1 MEKNFPTG
9 DFSVDD
15 ILLET
20 RTNRA
25 AGSGRKWSMEDI
37 DALLADEPR
46 SLLPDE
52 VPEQTADFPLPGA
65 TGEFVLR
72 EDLSASQELWP
83 EEQPS
88 EEPAPE
94 KPRPHFFSRASRAEQ
109 NEGELPL
116 RRTGEGELGTVKTAD
131 VRIPVPQDTLPEE
144 PTRFF
149 NKITEKS
156 DSPTPRRRPEKV
168 VDSPGF
174 LSKESGLRAT
184 ADLSPL
190 PVIVAADAGIEDHYK
205 KQEKQPSAA
214 PEDSIEGQMF
224 FSEFLQ
230 DEPPGEQIDE
240 KQAELELRRKRREK
254 VKNFKIN
261 EEFRDSEEF
270 GEPLPPAEVTGEQ
283 QGDYNRT
290 EDADGIQLRLHRDR
304 LAATA
309 RSVATGVLGAFAA
322 AVSIAEQIR
331 TAAGGQLFFPGGK
344 TGLLAMNAAVLVL
357 CIAVGFPLLVRG
369 GKGILRLR
377 PNADT
382 PVLLAFLAALIQTAA
397 FFFYEDASL
406 GGLTLFAGLACME
419 MALGFAGKAVLLNR
433 IGKNFAF
440 CSPEN
445 QLYAIHSIERGADA
459 EEIGRG
465 LLMGEPDIKYSARVK
480 FPAAFFELS
489 LKGDPADRSGRLV
502 FLIVLAAGIIAG
514 VAGALMGGDAYMS
527 ITAMAAAVCAAV
539 PATSLLGT
547 NLSLL
552 RLSSSCLAEGAMIS
566 GFPAV
571 QGCDRTNAVAFD
583 SSDIFASGGCNIH
596 GIKTYHNMR
605 IDEAILHTAALVI
618 AAGGPCG
625 EVFDRVIEGRRDLL
639 PEVEEL
645 RYEDRLGLSAW
656 VAGRHVLVGNRE
668 MLMHHNVETPPAES
682 EKKYR
687 HDGRQVMYLAISGKL
702 AAMFVVS
709 YTTNE
714 DIAARLREIIAAG
727 VTVLIRTTDANITDE
742 LVEDI
747 FGLEPNSV
755 KIMNSKAASIYKR
768 YHDRVKG
775 KAPAY
780 ILHDGRLNSMLS
792 ALSGALA
799 LGNRLSVVT
808 AVQKI
813 ASAVNA
819 LIVLLLVFFSAF
831 AQIGM
836 WQLLLLQAV
845 WSAVSIFLSNRRL

>member
-1 MEKNFPTG
+1 MEKHFSTG

-15 ILLET
+15 ILLEA
-20 RTNRA
+20 RTSHDK
-25 AGSGRKWSMEDI
+25 GSGRKWSMEDI

-46 SLLPDE
+46 TLLADE
-52 VPEQTADFPLPGA
+52 TPEQTSDLPLSDA
-65 TGEFVLR
+65 TGNFVLKKNP
-72 EDLSASQELWP
+72 DP
-83 EEQPS
+83 MV
-88 EEPAPE
+88 EEPQAPVEYEYTPANQRPRFFARSSLVE
-94 KPRPHFFSRASRAEQ
+94 K

-116 RRTGEGELGTVKTAD
+116 RRGGEETLGTIKTAD
-131 VRIPVPQDTLPEE
+131 VRLPSPEEPLAEE
-144 PTRFF
+144 PTRYF
-149 NKITEKS
+149 NKIS
-156 DSPTPRRRPEKV
+156 DKPEPSVPRRRQDKV

-205 KQEKQPSAA
+205 NQESQPPAA
-214 PEDSIEGQMF
+214 PADSIEGQMF

-230 DEPPGEQIDE
+230 QEEPGEQIDE
-240 KQAELELRRKRREK
+240 KQAEQELRKKRREK

-261 EEFRDSEEF
+261 EEFRDSESF

-283 QGDYNRT
+283 QDDYNRA
-290 EDADGIQLRLHRDR
+290 EDADGIQVRLRQDR
-304 LAATA
+304 VTAAV
-309 RSVATGVLGAFAA
+309 RSVAAGVLGVFAA
-322 AVSIAEQIR
+322 AVAIVEQIR
-331 TAAGGQLFFPGGK
+331 TSAGSSLFFPGGK
-344 TGLLAMNAAVLVL
+344 TGLLVMNTVVLAL
-357 CIAVGFPLLVRG
+357 CIAVGFPLLLRG
-369 GKGILRLR
+369 IKGLLRLR
-377 PNADT
+377 PNADS
-382 PVLLAFLAALIQTAA
+382 PVLLATLAALIQTVAL
-397 FFFYEDASL
+397 FFYDDASL
-406 GGLTLFAGLACME
+406 GGLTLFAGLAGIE
-419 MALGFAGKAVLLNR
+419 LALGFAGKAVLLNR
-433 IGKNFAF
+433 ISRNFAF
-440 CSPEN
+440 CSPEK
-445 QLYAIHSIERGADA
+445 QLYAVHSIERGEDA

-465 LLMGEPDIKYSARVK
+465 MLMGEPDIKYSARVK

-489 LKGDPADRSGRLV
+489 LKGDPADRCGRLTT
-502 FLIVLAAGIIAG
+502 LIVLAAGIIAG
-514 VAGALMGGDAYMS
+514 VVGGLTGDNAFTA

-539 PATSLLGT
+539 PAVSLLGS
-547 NLSLL
+547 NLSML
-552 RLSSSCLAEGAMIS
+552 RLSRECLEEGAMIS

-571 QGCDRTNAVAFD
+571 QSCEHTNAVAFD

-656 VAGRHVLVGNRE
+656 VAGRHVIVGNRE
-668 MLMHHNVETPPAES
+668 MLQHHNIETPPAES

-709 YTTNE
+709 YMINE

-755 KIMNSKAASIYKR
+755 KIMSPKASSIYKR

-780 ILHDGRLNSMLS
+780 ILHDGRLNSMLM

-808 AVQKI
+808 AMQKI
-813 ASAVNA
+813 AATVNA
-819 LIVLLLVFFSAF
+819 LIVLLLVGFSAF

-836 WQLLLLQAV
+836 WQLLILQAI
-845 WSAVSIFLSNRRL
+845 WSAVSIFLANRHL

>member
-1 MEKNFPTG
+1 MEKHFSTG

-15 ILLET
+15 ILLEA
-20 RTNRA
+20 RTSHDK
-25 AGSGRKWSMEDI
+25 GSGRKWSMEDI

-46 SLLPDE
+46 TLLADE
-52 VPEQTADFPLPGA
+52 TPEQTSDLPLSDA
-65 TGEFVLR
+65 TGNFVLKKNP
-72 EDLSASQELWP
+72 DP
-83 EEQPS
+83 MV
-88 EEPAPE
+88 EEPQAPVEYEYTPANQRPRFFARSSLVE
-94 KPRPHFFSRASRAEQ
+94 K

-116 RRTGEGELGTVKTAD
+116 RRGGEGTLGTIKTAD
-131 VRIPVPQDTLPEE
+131 VRLPSPEEPLAEE
-144 PTRFF
+144 PTRYF
-149 NKITEKS
+149 NKIS
-156 DSPTPRRRPEKV
+156 DKPEPSVPRRRQDKV

-205 KQEKQPSAA
+205 NQESQPPTA
-214 PEDSIEGQMF
+214 PADSIEGQMF

-230 DEPPGEQIDE
+230 QEEPGEQIDE
-240 KQAELELRRKRREK
+240 KQAEQELRKKRREK

-261 EEFRDSEEF
+261 EEFRDSESF

-283 QGDYNRT
+283 QDDYNRA
-290 EDADGIQLRLHRDR
+290 EDADGIQVRLRRDR
-304 LAATA
+304 VTAAV
-309 RSVATGVLGAFAA
+309 RSVAAGVLGVFAA
-322 AVSIAEQIR
+322 AVAIAEQIR
-331 TAAGGQLFFPGGK
+331 TSAGSSLFFPGEK
-344 TGLLAMNAAVLVL
+344 TGLLVMNTVVLAL
-357 CIAVGFPLLVRG
+357 CIAVGFPLLLRG
-369 GKGILRLR
+369 IKGLLRLR
-377 PNADT
+377 PNADS
-382 PVLLAFLAALIQTAA
+382 PVLLATLAALIQTVAL
-397 FFFYEDASL
+397 FFYDDASL
-406 GGLTLFAGLACME
+406 GGLTLFAGLAGIE
-419 MALGFAGKAVLLNR
+419 LALGFAGKAVLLNR
-433 IGKNFAF
+433 ISRNFAF
-440 CSPEN
+440 CSPEK
-445 QLYAIHSIERGADA
+445 QLYAVHSIERGEDA

-465 LLMGEPDIKYSARVK
+465 MLMGEPDIKYSARVK

-489 LKGDPADRSGRLV
+489 LKGDPADRCGRLTT
-502 FLIVLAAGIIAG
+502 LIVLAAGIIAG
-514 VAGALMGGDAYMS
+514 VVGGLTGDNAFTA

-539 PATSLLGT
+539 PAVSLLGS
-547 NLSLL
+547 NLSML
-552 RLSSSCLAEGAMIS
+552 RLSKECLEEGAMIS

-571 QGCDRTNAVAFD
+571 QSCEHTNAVAFD

-656 VAGRHVLVGNRE
+656 VAGRHVIVGNRE
-668 MLMHHNVETPPAES
+668 MLQHHNIETPPAES

-709 YTTNE
+709 YMINE

-755 KIMNSKAASIYKR
+755 KIMSPKASSIYKR

-780 ILHDGRLNSMLS
+780 ILHDGRLNSMLM

-808 AVQKI
+808 AMQKI
-813 ASAVNA
+813 AATVNA
-819 LIVLLLVFFSAF
+819 LIVLLLVGFSAF

-836 WQLLLLQAV
+836 WQLLILQAI
-845 WSAVSIFLSNRRL
+845 WSAVSIFLANRHL

>member
-1 MEKNFPTG
+1 MEKHFSTG

-15 ILLET
+15 ILLEA
-20 RTNRA
+20 RTSHDK
-25 AGSGRKWSMEDI
+25 GSGRKWSMEDI

-46 SLLPDE
+46 TLLADE
-52 VPEQTADFPLPGA
+52 TPEQTSDLPLSDA
-65 TGEFVLR
+65 TGNFVLKKNP
-72 EDLSASQELWP
+72 DP
-83 EEQPS
+83 MV
-88 EEPAPE
+88 EEPQAPVEYEYTPANQRPRFFARSSLVE
-94 KPRPHFFSRASRAEQ
+94 K

-116 RRTGEGELGTVKTAD
+116 RRGGEETLGTIKTAD
-131 VRIPVPQDTLPEE
+131 VRLPSPEEPLAEE
-144 PTRFF
+144 PTRYF
-149 NKITEKS
+149 NKIS
-156 DSPTPRRRPEKV
+156 DKPEPSAPRRRQDKV

-205 KQEKQPSAA
+205 NQESQPPTA
-214 PEDSIEGQMF
+214 PADSIEGQMF

-230 DEPPGEQIDE
+230 QEEPGEQIDE
-240 KQAELELRRKRREK
+240 KQAEQELRKKRREK

-261 EEFRDSEEF
+261 EEFRDSESF
-270 GEPLPPAEVTGEQ
+270 GESLPPAEVTGEQ
-283 QGDYNRT
+283 QDDYNRA
-290 EDADGIQLRLHRDR
+290 EDADGIQVRLRRDR
-304 LAATA
+304 VTAAV
-309 RSVATGVLGAFAA
+309 RSVAAGVLGVFAS
-322 AVSIAEQIR
+322 AVAIAEQIR
-331 TAAGGQLFFPGGK
+331 TSAGSSLFFPGGK
-344 TGLLAMNAAVLVL
+344 TGLLVMNTVVLAL
-357 CIAVGFPLLVRG
+357 CIAVGFPLLLRG
-369 GKGILRLR
+369 IKGLLRLR
-377 PNADT
+377 PNADS
-382 PVLLAFLAALIQTAA
+382 PVLLATLAALIQTVAL
-397 FFFYEDASL
+397 FFYDDASL
-406 GGLTLFAGLACME
+406 GGLTLFAGLAGIE
-419 MALGFAGKAVLLNR
+419 LALGFAGKAVLLNR
-433 IGKNFAF
+433 ISRNFAF
-440 CSPEN
+440 CSPEK
-445 QLYAIHSIERGADA
+445 QLYAVHSIERGEDA

-465 LLMGEPDIKYSARVK
+465 MLMGEPDIKYSARVK

-489 LKGDPADRSGRLV
+489 LKGDPADRCGRLTT
-502 FLIVLAAGIIAG
+502 LIVLAAGIIAG
-514 VAGALMGGDAYMS
+514 VVGGLTGDNAFTA

-539 PATSLLGT
+539 PAVSLLGS
-547 NLSLL
+547 NLSML
-552 RLSSSCLAEGAMIS
+552 RLSRECLEEGAMIS

-571 QGCDRTNAVAFD
+571 QSCEHTNAVAFD

-656 VAGRHVLVGNRE
+656 VAGRHVIVGNRE
-668 MLMHHNVETPPAES
+668 MLQHHNIETPPAES

-709 YTTNE
+709 YMINE

-755 KIMNSKAASIYKR
+755 KIMSPKASSIYKR

-780 ILHDGRLNSMLS
+780 ILHDGRLNSMLM

-808 AVQKI
+808 AMQKI
-813 ASAVNA
+813 AATVNA
-819 LIVLLLVFFSAF
+819 LIVLLLVGFSAF

-836 WQLLLLQAV
+836 WQLLILQAI
-845 WSAVSIFLSNRRL
+845 WSAVSIFLANRHL

>member
-1 MEKNFPTG
+1 MEKHFSTG

-15 ILLET
+15 ILLEA
-20 RTNRA
+20 RTSHDK
-25 AGSGRKWSMEDI
+25 GSGRKWSMEDI

-46 SLLPDE
+46 TLLADE
-52 VPEQTADFPLPGA
+52 TPEQTSDLPLSDA
-65 TGEFVLR
+65 TGNFVLKKNL
-72 EDLSASQELWP
+72 DP
-83 EEQPS
+83 MV
-88 EEPAPE
+88 EEPQAPVEYEYTPANQRPRFFARSSLVE
-94 KPRPHFFSRASRAEQ
+94 K

-116 RRTGEGELGTVKTAD
+116 RRGGEETLGTIKTAD
-131 VRIPVPQDTLPEE
+131 VRLPSPEEPLAEE
-144 PTRFF
+144 PTRYF
-149 NKITEKS
+149 NKIS
-156 DSPTPRRRPEKV
+156 DKPEPSAPRRRQDKV

-205 KQEKQPSAA
+205 NQESQPPTA
-214 PEDSIEGQMF
+214 PADSIEGQMF

-230 DEPPGEQIDE
+230 QEEPGEQIDE
-240 KQAELELRRKRREK
+240 KQAEQELRKKRREK

-261 EEFRDSEEF
+261 EEFRDSESF

-283 QGDYNRT
+283 QDDYNRA
-290 EDADGIQLRLHRDR
+290 EDADGIQVRLRRDR
-304 LAATA
+304 VTAAV
-309 RSVATGVLGAFAA
+309 RSVAAGVLGVFAS
-322 AVSIAEQIR
+322 AVAIAEQIR
-331 TAAGGQLFFPGGK
+331 TSAGSSLFFPGGK
-344 TGLLAMNAAVLVL
+344 TGLLVMNTVVLAL
-357 CIAVGFPLLVRG
+357 CIAVGFPLLLRG
-369 GKGILRLR
+369 IKGLLRLR
-377 PNADT
+377 PNADS
-382 PVLLAFLAALIQTAA
+382 PVLLATLAALIQTVAL
-397 FFFYEDASL
+397 FFYDDASL
-406 GGLTLFAGLACME
+406 GGLTLFAGLAGIE
-419 MALGFAGKAVLLNR
+419 LALGFAGKAVLLNR
-433 IGKNFAF
+433 ISRNFAF
-440 CSPEN
+440 CSPEK
-445 QLYAIHSIERGADA
+445 QLYAVHSIERGEDA

-465 LLMGEPDIKYSARVK
+465 MLMGEPDIKYSARVK

-489 LKGDPADRSGRLV
+489 LKGDPADRCGRLTT
-502 FLIVLAAGIIAG
+502 LIVLAAGIIAG
-514 VAGALMGGDAYMS
+514 VVGGLTGDNAFTA

-539 PATSLLGT
+539 PAVSLLGS
-547 NLSLL
+547 NLSML
-552 RLSSSCLAEGAMIS
+552 RLSRECLEEGAMIS

-571 QGCDRTNAVAFD
+571 QSCEHTNAVAFD

-656 VAGRHVLVGNRE
+656 VAGRHVIVGNRE
-668 MLMHHNVETPPAES
+668 MLQHHNIETPPAES

-709 YTTNE
+709 YMINE

-755 KIMNSKAASIYKR
+755 KIMSPKASSIYKR

-780 ILHDGRLNSMLS
+780 ILHDGRLNSMLM

-808 AVQKI
+808 AMQKI
-813 ASAVNA
+813 AATVNA
-819 LIVLLLVFFSAF
+819 LIVLLLVGFSAF

-836 WQLLLLQAV
+836 WQLLILQAI
-845 WSAVSIFLSNRRL
+845 WSAVSIFLANRHL

>member
-1 MEKNFPTG
+1 MEKHFATG

-15 ILLET
+15 ILLEAQT
-20 RTNRA
+20 SRDG
-25 AGSGRKWSMEDI
+25 GSGRKWSMEDI

-46 SLLPDE
+46 NLLPDE
-52 VPEQTADFPLPGA
+52 TPEQTSDLPLSDA
-65 TGEFVLR
+65 TGNFVLKKAP
-72 EDLSASQELWP
+72 EA
-83 EEQPS
+83 EEQESRPPVEYEYAPAKQQPRFFARPS
-88 EEPAPE
+88 RVEE
-94 KPRPHFFSRASRAEQ
+94 

-116 RRTGEGELGTVKTAD
+116 RRGGEEELGTIQTAD
-131 VRIPVPQDTLPEE
+131 IRIPTPGERLPEE
-144 PTRFF
+144 PTRYF
-149 NKITEKS
+149 NKITGKAE
-156 DSPTPRRRPEKV
+156 TTFPRRRQGKV

-205 KQEKQPSAA
+205 KQEKQTPEA
-214 PEDSIEGQMF
+214 PADSIEGQMF

-230 DEPPGEQIDE
+230 GEEPGEQIDE
-240 KQAELELRRKRREK
+240 KQAELELRKKRREK

-261 EEFRDSEEF
+261 EEFRDSESF
-270 GEPLPPAEVTGEQ
+270 GEPLPPTEVTGGQ
-283 QGDYNRT
+283 QDDYNRA
-290 EDADGIQLRLHRDR
+290 EDADGIQERLRRDR
-304 LAATA
+304 MAAVV
-309 RSVATGVLGAFAA
+309 RSAVTGVLGVFAA
-322 AVSIAEQIR
+322 AVAIAEQIR
-331 TAAGGQLFFPGGK
+331 TAAGSPLFFPGGK
-344 TGLLAMNAAVLVL
+344 TGLLVMNAIVLVV
-357 CIAVGFPLLVRG
+357 CIAVGVPLILRG
-369 GKGILRLR
+369 GKGFLRLR
-377 PNADT
+377 PNADS
-382 PVLLAFLAALIQTAA
+382 PVLLAVLAALIQTVAL
-397 FFFYEDASL
+397 FFYDDASL
-406 GGLTLFAGLACME
+406 GGMTLFAGLAGIE
-419 MALGFAGKAVLLNR
+419 MSLGFAGKAVLLNR
-433 IGKNFAF
+433 ISRNFTF
-440 CSPEN
+440 CSPKN
-445 QLYAIHSIERGADA
+445 QLYAIHSIERGEDA

-465 LLMGEPDIKYSARVK
+465 MLMGEPDIKYSARVK

-489 LKGDPADRSGRLV
+489 LKGDPADRCGRLV
-502 FLIVLAAGIIAG
+502 TLIVLAAGIIAG
-514 VAGALMGGDAYMS
+514 VVGGLTGDNAFTG

-539 PATSLLGT
+539 PAVSLLGS
-547 NLSLL
+547 NLSML
-552 RLSSSCLAEGAMIS
+552 RLSKECLEDGAMIS

-571 QGCDRTNAVAFD
+571 QSCERTNAVAFD
-583 SSDIFASGGCNIH
+583 SSDIFARGGCNIH

-656 VAGRHVLVGNRE
+656 VAGRHVIVGNRE
-668 MLMHHNVETPPAES
+668 MLQHHNVETPPAES

-709 YTTNE
+709 YMINE
-714 DIAARLREIIAAG
+714 DIAVRLREIIAAG

-747 FGLEPNSV
+747 FGLELNSV
-755 KIMNSKAASIYKR
+755 KIMSPKASSIYKR

-780 ILHDGRLNSMLS
+780 ILHDGRLNSMLM

-799 LGNRLSVVT
+799 LGNRLSVVS
-808 AVQKI
+808 VMQKI
-813 ASAVNA
+813 AAAVNA
-819 LIVLLLVFFSAF
+819 LIVLLLVGFSAF

-836 WQLLLLQAV
+836 WQILILQAI
-845 WSAVSIFLSNRRL
+845 WSAVAIFLANRRL

>member
-1 MEKNFPTG
+1 MEKHFATG

-15 ILLET
+15 ILLEAHT
-20 RTNRA
+20 SRDG
-25 AGSGRKWSMEDI
+25 GSGRKWSMEDI

-46 SLLPDE
+46 ALLPDE
-52 VPEQTADFPLPGA
+52 TPEQTSDLPLADA
-65 TGEFVLR
+65 TGNFVLKKTP
-72 EDLSASQELWP
+72 AAGT
-83 EEQPS
+83 
-88 EEPAPE
+88 EEPQPPVEYEYTPE
-94 KPRPHFFSRASRAEQ
+94 KQRPRFFARSSRVEED
-109 NEGELPL
+109 EGELSL
-116 RRTGEGELGTVKTAD
+116 RRGGEGNPGTIKTAD
-131 VRIPVPQDTLPEE
+131 IRIPEPVDPLPEE
-144 PTRFF
+144 PTRYF
-149 NKITEKS
+149 NKISAK
-156 DSPTPRRRPEKV
+156 PVAPAPLRRPGKV

-205 KQEKQPSAA
+205 KQENQPPEA
-214 PEDSIEGQMF
+214 PADSIEGQMF

-230 DEPPGEQIDE
+230 QEEPGEQIDE
-240 KQAELELRRKRREK
+240 KQAELELRKKRREK

-261 EEFRDSEEF
+261 EEFRDSESF

-283 QGDYNRT
+283 QDDYNRA
-290 EDADGIQLRLHRDR
+290 EDADDIQVRLHRDR
-304 LAATA
+304 MAAIV
-309 RSVATGVLGAFAA
+309 RSVATGVLGVFAA
-322 AVSIAEQIR
+322 AIAIAEQIR
-331 TAAGGQLFFPGGK
+331 TSAGSSLFFPGGK
-344 TGLLAMNAAVLVL
+344 TGLLVMNTVVLAL
-357 CIAVGFPLLVRG
+357 CIAVGFPLLLRG
-369 GKGILRLR
+369 IKGILRLR
-377 PNADT
+377 PNADS
-382 PVLLAFLAALIQTAA
+382 PVLLAVLATLIQTVTL
-397 FFFYEDASL
+397 FFYDDASL
-406 GGLTLFAGLACME
+406 GGMTLFAGLAGIE
-419 MALGFAGKAVLLNR
+419 MALGFAGKAVLLSR
-433 IGKNFAF
+433 IGRNFTF

-445 QLYAIHSIERGADA
+445 QLYAVHSIERGEDA

-465 LLMGEPDIKYSARVK
+465 MLMGDPDIKYSARVK

-489 LKGDPADRSGRLV
+489 LKGDPADRAGRLV
-502 FLIVLAAGIIAG
+502 TLIVLGAGVIAG
-514 VAGALMGGDAYMS
+514 VVGSLTGDNAFTA

-539 PATSLLGT
+539 PAASLLGS
-547 NLSLL
+547 NLSML
-552 RLSSSCLAEGAMIS
+552 RLSRSCLAEGAMIS

-571 QGCDRTNAVAFD
+571 QSCEHTNAVAFD

-656 VAGRHVLVGNRE
+656 VAGRHVIVGNRE
-668 MLMHHNVETPPAES
+668 MLQHHNVETPPAES

-709 YTTNE
+709 YMINE
-714 DIAARLREIIAAG
+714 DIAVRLREIIAAG

-747 FGLEPNSV
+747 FGLEPSSV
-755 KIMNSKAASIYKR
+755 KIMNPKASSIYKR

-780 ILHDGRLNSMLS
+780 ILHDGRLNSMLQ

-799 LGNRLSVVT
+799 MGGRLSVVT
-808 AVQKI
+808 ALQKV
-813 ASAVNA
+813 AAAVNA
-819 LIVLLLVFFSAF
+819 LIALLLVGFSAF
-831 AQIGM
+831 TQIGM
-836 WQLLLLQAV
+836 WQILILQAI
-845 WSAVSIFLSNRRL
+845 WSAVSIFLANRRL

>member
-1 MEKNFPTG
+1 MEKHFSTG

-15 ILLET
+15 ILLEAHT
-20 RTNRA
+20 SRDG
-25 AGSGRKWSMEDI
+25 GSGRKWSMEDI

-46 SLLPDE
+46 ALLPDE
-52 VPEQTADFPLPGA
+52 TPEQTADLPFSDAAGN
-65 TGEFVLR
+65 F
-72 EDLSASQELWP
+72 DLKKTPDAGT
-83 EEQPS
+83 
-88 EEPAPE
+88 EEPQPPVEYEYTPE
-94 KPRPHFFSRASRAEQ
+94 KQRPRFFARSSRVEED
-109 NEGELPL
+109 EGELSL
-116 RRTGEGELGTVKTAD
+116 RRGGEGDPGTIKTAD
-131 VRIPVPQDTLPEE
+131 IRIPEPVDPLPEE
-144 PTRFF
+144 PTRYF
-149 NKITEKS
+149 NKISAK
-156 DSPTPRRRPEKV
+156 PVAPAPLRRPGKV

-205 KQEKQPSAA
+205 KQENQPPEA
-214 PEDSIEGQMF
+214 PADSIEGQMF

-230 DEPPGEQIDE
+230 EEAGEQIDE

-261 EEFRDSEEF
+261 EEFRDSESF

-283 QGDYNRT
+283 QDDYNRA
-290 EDADGIQLRLHRDR
+290 EDADGIQVRLHRDR
-304 LAATA
+304 MAAIV
-309 RSVATGVLGAFAA
+309 RSVATGVLGVFAA
-322 AVSIAEQIR
+322 AIAIAEQIR
-331 TAAGGQLFFPGGK
+331 TAAGSPLFFPGGK
-344 TGLLAMNAAVLVL
+344 TGLLAANVVVLAL
-357 CIAVGFPLLVRG
+357 CIAVGFPLLLRG
-369 GKGILRLR
+369 AKGILRLR

-382 PVLLAFLAALIQTAA
+382 PVLLAVLAALIQTVTL
-397 FFFYEDASL
+397 FFYNDASL
-406 GGLTLFAGLACME
+406 GGMTLFAGLAAIE

-433 IGKNFAF
+433 IGRNFVF

-445 QLYAIHSIERGADA
+445 QLYAVHSIERGEDA

-465 LLMGEPDIKYSARVK
+465 MLMGEPDIKYSARVK

-489 LKGDPADRSGRLV
+489 LKGDPADRAGRLV
-502 FLIVLAAGIIAG
+502 TLIVLGAG
-514 VAGALMGGDAYMS
+514 VVAGVVGSLTGDNAFTA

-539 PATSLLGT
+539 PTASLLGS
-547 NLSLL
+547 NLSML
-552 RLSSSCLAEGAMIS
+552 RLSRSCLAEGAMIS

-571 QGCDRTNAVAFD
+571 QSCERTNAVAFD

-625 EVFDRVIEGRRDLL
+625 EVFDRIIEGRRDLL

-656 VAGRHVLVGNRE
+656 VAGRHVIVGNRE
-668 MLMHHNVETPPAES
+668 MLQHHNIETPPADS

-709 YTTNE
+709 YMINE
-714 DIAARLREIIAAG
+714 DIAVRLREIIAAG

-755 KIMNSKAASIYKR
+755 KIMSPKASSVYKR

-780 ILHDGRLNSMLS
+780 ILHDGRLNSMLQ

-799 LGNRLSVVT
+799 MGGRLSVVT
-808 AVQKI
+808 ALQKV
-813 ASAVNA
+813 AAAVNA
-819 LIVLLLVFFSAF
+819 LIVLLLVGFSAF
-831 AQIGM
+831 TQIGM
-836 WQLLLLQAV
+836 WQLLILQAV
-845 WSAVSIFLSNRRL
+845 WSAVSIFLANRRL

>member
-1 MEKNFPTG
+1 MEKHFSTG

-15 ILLET
+15 ILLEA
-20 RTNRA
+20 RTSHDK
-25 AGSGRKWSMEDI
+25 GSGRKWSMEDI

-46 SLLPDE
+46 TLLADE
-52 VPEQTADFPLPGA
+52 TPEQTSDLPLSDA
-65 TGEFVLR
+65 TGNFVLKKN
-72 EDLSASQELWP
+72 P
-83 EEQPS
+83 NPMV
-88 EEPAPE
+88 EEPQAPVEYEYTPANQRPRFFARSSLVE
-94 KPRPHFFSRASRAEQ
+94 K

-116 RRTGEGELGTVKTAD
+116 RRGGEGTLGTIKTAD
-131 VRIPVPQDTLPEE
+131 VRLPSPEEPPAEE
-144 PTRFF
+144 PTRYF
-149 NKITEKS
+149 NKIS
-156 DSPTPRRRPEKV
+156 DKPEPSVPRRRQDKV

-205 KQEKQPSAA
+205 NQESQPPAA
-214 PEDSIEGQMF
+214 PADSIEGQMF

-230 DEPPGEQIDE
+230 QEEPGEQIDE
-240 KQAELELRRKRREK
+240 KQAEQELRKKRREK

-261 EEFRDSEEF
+261 EEFRDSESF

-283 QGDYNRT
+283 QDDYNRA
-290 EDADGIQLRLHRDR
+290 EDADGIQVRLRRDR
-304 LAATA
+304 VTAAV
-309 RSVATGVLGAFAA
+309 RSVAAGVLGVFAA
-322 AVSIAEQIR
+322 AVAIAEQIR
-331 TAAGGQLFFPGGK
+331 TSAGSSLFFPGGK
-344 TGLLAMNAAVLVL
+344 TGLLVMNTVVLAL
-357 CIAVGFPLLVRG
+357 CIAVGFPLLLRG
-369 GKGILRLR
+369 IKGLLRLR
-377 PNADT
+377 PNADS
-382 PVLLAFLAALIQTAA
+382 PVLLATLAALIQTVAL
-397 FFFYEDASL
+397 FFYDDASL
-406 GGLTLFAGLACME
+406 GGLTLFAGLAGIE
-419 MALGFAGKAVLLNR
+419 LALGFAGKAVLLNR
-433 IGKNFAF
+433 ISRNFAF
-440 CSPEN
+440 CSPEK
-445 QLYAIHSIERGADA
+445 QLYAVHSIERGEDA

-465 LLMGEPDIKYSARVK
+465 MLMGEPDIKYSARVK

-489 LKGDPADRSGRLV
+489 LKGDPADRCGRLTT
-502 FLIVLAAGIIAG
+502 LIVLAAGIIAG
-514 VAGALMGGDAYMS
+514 VVGGLTGDNAFTA

-539 PATSLLGT
+539 PAVSLLGS
-547 NLSLL
+547 NLSML
-552 RLSSSCLAEGAMIS
+552 RLSRECLEEGAMIS

-571 QGCDRTNAVAFD
+571 QSCEHTNAVAFD

-656 VAGRHVLVGNRE
+656 VAGRHVIVGNRE
-668 MLMHHNVETPPAES
+668 MLQHHNIETPPAES

-709 YTTNE
+709 YMINE

-755 KIMNSKAASIYKR
+755 KIMSPKASSIYKR

-780 ILHDGRLNSMLS
+780 ILHDGRLNSMLM

-808 AVQKI
+808 AMQKI
-813 ASAVNA
+813 SATVNA
-819 LIVLLLVFFSAF
+819 LIVLLLVGFSAF

-836 WQLLLLQAV
+836 WQLLILQAI
-845 WSAVSIFLSNRRL
+845 WSAVSIFLANRHL

>member
-1 MEKNFPTG
+1 MEKHFATG

-15 ILLET
+15 ILLEAHT
-20 RTNRA
+20 SRDG
-25 AGSGRKWSMEDI
+25 GSGRKWSMEDI

-46 SLLPDE
+46 ALLPDE
-52 VPEQTADFPLPGA
+52 TPEQTSDLPLADA
-65 TGEFVLR
+65 TGNFVLKKTP
-72 EDLSASQELWP
+72 AAGT
-83 EEQPS
+83 
-88 EEPAPE
+88 EEPQPPVEYEYTPE
-94 KPRPHFFSRASRAEQ
+94 KQRPRFFARSSRVEED
-109 NEGELPL
+109 EGELSL
-116 RRTGEGELGTVKTAD
+116 RRGGEGNPGTIKTAD
-131 VRIPVPQDTLPEE
+131 IRIPEPVDPLPEE
-144 PTRFF
+144 PTRYF
-149 NKITEKS
+149 NKISAK
-156 DSPTPRRRPEKV
+156 PVAPAPLRRPGKV

-205 KQEKQPSAA
+205 KQENQPPEA
-214 PEDSIEGQMF
+214 PADSIEGQMF

-230 DEPPGEQIDE
+230 QEEPGEQIDE
-240 KQAELELRRKRREK
+240 KQAELELRKKRREK

-261 EEFRDSEEF
+261 EEFRDSESF

-283 QGDYNRT
+283 QDDYNRA
-290 EDADGIQLRLHRDR
+290 EDADGIQVRLHRDR
-304 LAATA
+304 MAAIV
-309 RSVATGVLGAFAA
+309 RSVATGVLGVFAA
-322 AVSIAEQIR
+322 AIAIAEQIR
-331 TAAGGQLFFPGGK
+331 TSAGSSLFFPGGK
-344 TGLLAMNAAVLVL
+344 TGLLVMNTVVLAL
-357 CIAVGFPLLVRG
+357 CIAVGFPLLLRG
-369 GKGILRLR
+369 IKGILRLR
-377 PNADT
+377 PNADS
-382 PVLLAFLAALIQTAA
+382 PVLLAVLATLIQTVTL
-397 FFFYEDASL
+397 FFYDDASL
-406 GGLTLFAGLACME
+406 GGMTLFAGLAGIE
-419 MALGFAGKAVLLNR
+419 MALGFAGKAVLLSR
-433 IGKNFAF
+433 IGRNFTF

-445 QLYAIHSIERGADA
+445 QLYAVHSIERGEDA

-465 LLMGEPDIKYSARVK
+465 MLMGDPDIKYSARVK

-489 LKGDPADRSGRLV
+489 LKGDPADRAGRLV
-502 FLIVLAAGIIAG
+502 TLIVLGAGVIAG
-514 VAGALMGGDAYMS
+514 VVGSLTGDNAFTA

-539 PATSLLGT
+539 PAASLLGS
-547 NLSLL
+547 NLSML
-552 RLSSSCLAEGAMIS
+552 RLSRSCLAEGAMIS

-571 QGCDRTNAVAFD
+571 QSCEHTNAVAFD

-656 VAGRHVLVGNRE
+656 VAGRHVIVGNRE
-668 MLMHHNVETPPAES
+668 MLQHHNVETPPAES

-709 YTTNE
+709 YMINE
-714 DIAARLREIIAAG
+714 DIAVRLREIIAAG

-747 FGLEPNSV
+747 FGLEPSSV
-755 KIMNSKAASIYKR
+755 KIMNPKASSIYKR

-780 ILHDGRLNSMLS
+780 ILHDGRLNSMLQ

-799 LGNRLSVVT
+799 MGGRLSVVT
-808 AVQKI
+808 ALQKV
-813 ASAVNA
+813 AAAVNA
-819 LIVLLLVFFSAF
+819 LIALLLVGFSAF
-831 AQIGM
+831 TQIGM
-836 WQLLLLQAV
+836 WQILILQAI
-845 WSAVSIFLSNRRL
+845 WSAVSIFLANRRL